1 MPLPRNRPGIR
12 SFRDVTRRL
21 HVDTMWHVVE
31 SLYGIARSY
40 ETQIPSVLRS
50 LATESLHRLLRVVF
64 ASTASSS
71 ASTTTAID
79 TRILAFLV
87 QKILAPSTAPHS
99 TEREMLVAL
108 DLLHTIL
115 QASGGALLDAP
126 SLLAY
131 IQDDLCLGLL
141 RICRSTTSDDDYS
154 LNVRMASLPLWRLL
168 WVHLRPALKHQWEVL
183 VLGGLVHVIQAKPTN
198 DASSGGG
205 RGDDSV
211 EHQWRLEV
219 GQVLVDFFSD
229 ASYLVDMFV
238 NYDCDADRANVV
250 ATILDTFFD
259 AAGAMGADRPMLTAS
274 TEMTELSCLG
284 IMNALQMLYRRAQH
298 SPQEPWA
305 PPSDVGPPDVLL
317 ARRQR
322 KQLFQD
328 AIATFNKKPSA
339 GIQLLVQHDFL
350 PSPLTPVALAR
361 FLRSLPRGM
370 DKTVVG
376 QVLGALGKA
385 HAAPSGGSPRSK
397 KANAPLHDT
406 VEFHAQL
413 RVAYVE
419 TFNFDGMP
427 LVDALRTFLSAF
439 RLPGEAQQIDRILET
454 FATHVYAE
462 CRERDLF
469 GCVDVAY
476 LLSFSIIMLNTD
488 LHNANIRPEKKMSV
502 ADFLKNNVNY
512 GLNNQLAPLP
522 EAYLATIYHAIANDQ
537 FRTSD
542 NDNVFAPER
551 WSDVQRSMDAAT
563 IVSMANHRQYDAQVL
578 DAVADR
584 LLESA
589 PVLIHSSMRQVS
601 DLSMQLVVLT
611 GLVSSALH
619 CTHLVHRVVHL
630 LADASTLLD
639 AIDVDE
645 TVAGAT
651 YSFLNDPVAC
661 AATEGLLEV
670 WTHCA
675 FEFRDGA
682 WSRFN
687 SVVCRLREF
696 HLVPRSLLRHRPTYR
711 SSDEAAAFVAATR
724 AQAHAK
730 RASIKKAAAASSG
743 YFDSFVSRF
752 FSDTATPSPISSLD
766 HHASGPTM
774 NFQFRIDDLLLDDAD
789 NDEATTTPAAVAS
802 TLQYE
807 GLVPLWTRRL
817 APYYEH
823 MHPLSDLSFVS
834 FCHVAWT
841 EIERVVLPPT
851 KSKSIVPKLTPA
863 GAVFLEQLVLQCVA
877 QTSPAL
883 VVDRLWNHAHV
894 LLTCLDP
901 LIRGNLQ
908 VDGMAFENAVFLMDT
923 LVTGLVQ
930 LDDSPRL
937 CTLLQTHHHLLG
949 PITQALLRGVCNMPA
964 HMAQVEWVQHVS
976 VQPVWIPEVVELLD
990 KWMHTLV
997 VDAGNVADD
1006 CDSNDNSPAAVHALT
1021 NVVFT
1026 WGIFPADA
1034 EVAVAGQALKY
1045 AVQLFHQPTTT
1056 RIDALT
1062 IVGGLLA
1069 LRRHPNVDIRMNA
1082 IHTLKQCL
1090 LESTVV
1096 TKRLFTPDTW
1106 ALVVRIGCQGERGV
1120 LVRSTDA
1127 AGTESP
1133 DQAGLVALAL
1143 PPALVGTAPSHD
1155 ESNTDAPVTTELG
1168 RMHVLAQVFL
1178 HHMDDLAGLSDLD
1191 LLWSELLQALVW
1203 HLALPTHHEETLQ
1216 LMRNVVQVVHASFA
1230 SQPWFQSSVGTIAT
1244 QHPDLAAWTPQET
1257 HAVAS
1262 VVVPPIAA
1270 SD

>member
-1 MPLPRNRPGIR
+1 VKSSQLQGLASLRVHVYQWTDLADYESQTVLRPFLDIVRNENTTGPLTRAAMESVCTILQAYELSDDGISMHHALSEVVDAVTQCR
-12 SFRDVTRRL
+12 FQETDPESDQYVLLMVVRVLDVVIQFRDVTRRL

-40 ETQIPSVLRS
+40 EV
-50 LATESLHRLLRVVF
+50 
-64 ASTASSS
+64 
-71 ASTTTAID
+71 
-79 TRILAFLV
+79 
-87 QKILAPSTAPHS
+87 APT
-99 TEREMLVAL
+99 
-108 DLLHTIL
+108 
-115 QASGGALLDAP
+115 
-126 SLLAY
+126 
-131 IQDDLCLGLL
+131 
-141 RICRSTTSDDDYS
+141 
-154 LNVRMASLPLWRLL
+154 LPLWRLL

-350 PSPLTPVALAR
+350 PSPLTPMTT
-361 FLRSLPRGM
+361 SLNRWQ
-370 DKTVVG
+370 TVVG

-385 HAAPSGGSPRSK
+385 HAAPSAGSPRSK

-439 RLPGEAQQIDRILET
+439 RLPGEAQQIDRILE
-454 FATHVYAE
+454 
-462 CRERDLF
+462 
-469 GCVDVAY
+469 
-476 LLSFSIIMLNTD
+476 
-488 LHNANIRPEKKMSV
+488 
-502 ADFLKNNVNY
+502 
-512 GLNNQLAPLP
+512 
-522 EAYLATIYHAIANDQ
+522 
-537 FRTSD
+537 
-542 NDNVFAPER
+542 
-551 WSDVQRSMDAAT
+551 
-563 IVSMANHRQYDAQVL
+563 
-578 DAVADR
+578 
-584 LLESA
+584 
-589 PVLIHSSMRQVS
+589 
-601 DLSMQLVVLT
+601 
-611 GLVSSALH
+611 
-619 CTHLVHRVVHL
+619 
-630 LADASTLLD
+630 
-639 AIDVDE
+639 
-645 TVAGAT
+645 T

-766 HHASGPTM
+766 HHTSGPTM

-1143 PPALVGTAPSHD
+1143 PPA
-1155 ESNTDAPVTTELG
+1155 
-1168 RMHVLAQVFL
+1168 
-1178 HHMDDLAGLSDLD
+1178 
-1191 LLWSELLQALVW
+1191 
-1203 HLALPTHHEETLQ
+1203 
-1216 LMRNVVQVVHASFA
+1216 
-1230 SQPWFQSSVGTIAT
+1230 
-1244 QHPDLAAWTPQET
+1244 
-1257 HAVAS
+1257 
-1262 VVVPPIAA
+1262 
-1270 SD
+1270 